1 MKASYTCSLLE
12 EEIEIPLWLE

>member
-1 MKASYTCSLLE
+1 MKASYTCSFLE